1 MEGQLWAI
9 LVAAIGFVC
18 GGLNGALITS
28 KLVYRKDV
36 RNFGS
41 KNAGLTNFYR
51 VFGKNAIILVLF
63 IDIAKTA
70 APVLLGGLLMDALGT
85 WGAAEE
91 RIVAG
96 RLVGGLFAMIGHAY
110 PMFYGFKGGKAV
122 LAGGTFAV
130 ILDWRVGLA
139 VLGVFLVSVLATRF
153 VSLGS
158 ILAAI
163 ALPIAVW
170 GFGYRLFWQWGI
182 AALVAAFIIYR
193 HWENIGRLIRGEERK
208 FSFRRSSER
217 VD

>member
-9 LVAAIGFVC
+9 LVAVIGFVC

-28 KLVYRKDV
+28 KLVYRKDI

-51 VFGKNAIILVLF
+51 VFGKKVIILVLF

-70 APVLLGGLLMDALGT
+70 VPVLLGGFLMNALGT
-85 WGAAEE
+85 RGTAEE
-91 RIVAG
+91 RVLAG
-96 RLVGGLFAMIGHAY
+96 RLIGGLFAMIGHAY
-110 PMFYGFKGGKAV
+110 PLFYGFKGGKAV
-122 LAGGTFAV
+122 LAGATFVV
-130 ILDWRVGLA
+130 ILDWRVGL
-139 VLGVFLVSVLATRF
+139 VVIGVFLLIAVATRY

-158 ILAAI
+158 ILAGI

-170 GFGYRLFWQWGI
+170 GFGYRLYWQWGI
-182 AALVAAFIIYR
+182 AAVVAVLLIYLHR
-193 HWENIGRLIRGEERK
+193 KNIGRLIRGKERR

-217 VD
+217 VE